1 MNSLQRLPPQQ
12 QVGLLLLVLLLLFS
26 FRGALFRNPL
36 ALVVTLLA
44 LVVAIT
50 VHEFGHAWVADLLGD
65 HTARSMGR
73 VSFNPVVHFDP
84 VGALM
89 ILFTLTSGFGIGWG
103 RPVMVNPRN
112 LAGGRNGMALVA
124 IAGVMMNLLCAVIC
138 AVALRLLTPFSGS
151 FAMGQALLTLLFVLI
166 SVNVYLAA
174 FNFIVAL
181 PPLDGFNFLVNVL
194 PIGAAYSFGQLA
206 RYGPILLL
214 LVIIASQL
222 GLFGFNLIGT
232 VVGVPAQY
240 VIRMLT
246 GVA

>member
-1 MNSLQRLPPQQ
+1 MTNLQRLPPQQ
-12 QVGLLLLVLLLLFS
+12 QVGLLLLILLVLFS
-26 FRGALFRNPL
+26 FRGALLRNPL
-36 ALVVTLLA
+36 GLLLTLLA
-44 LVVAIT
+44 LVIAIT

-73 VSFNPVVHFDP
+73 VSFNPIVHFDP

-89 ILFTLTSGFGIGWG
+89 ILFTLTSGFGLGWG

-112 LAGGRNGMALVA
+112 LAGGRNGMALVS
-124 IAGVMMNLLCAVIC
+124 IAGIMMNLLCAVIC
-138 AVALRLLTPFSGS
+138 AVALRLVTLFGGAFSG
-151 FAMGQALLTLLFVLI
+151 GQLVRTVLLVLI

-194 PIGAAYSFGQLA
+194 PVRAAYGFGQLA

-214 LVIIASQL
+214 LVILASQF
-222 GLFGFNLIGT
+222 GLFGFNLMGT
-232 VVGVPAQY
+232 IVGVPANF
-240 VIRMLT
+240 VIHALT
-246 GVA
+246 GPN